1 MFGGDMMRDL
11 MVGSGWLGLLACM
24 VLGGIARLP
33 LAAAGTRRAEGRPW
47 AVQGVLGFG
56 LLGLALLAALSALGS
71 FFGFMGI
78 AFAAFMAVGGVQ
90 AFTAG
95 ERARRRR
102 QAEVDHA
109 ARLGKAFRG
118 PTGAGSGPGP
128 EGAPPADPSPAWYP
142 REDGDERRG

>member
-56 LLGLALLAALSALGS
+56 LLGLALLAAL
-71 FFGFMGI
+71 
-78 AFAAFMAVGGVQ
+78 
-90 AFTAG
+90 
-95 ERARRRR
+95 
-102 QAEVDHA
+102 
-109 ARLGKAFRG
+109 
-118 PTGAGSGPGP
+118 
-128 EGAPPADPSPAWYP
+128 PADPSPAWYP

>member
-56 LLGLALLAALSALGS
+56 LLGLALLAAPLAAMHRELGETFAPLREDRALETELRQTLTL
-71 FFGFMGI
+71 I
-78 AFAAFMAVGGVQ
+78 
-90 AFTAG
+90 
-95 ERARRRR
+95 RAR
-102 QAEVDHA
+102 HW
-109 ARLGKAFRG
+109 RLYA
-118 PTGAGSGPGP
+118 
-128 EGAPPADPSPAWYP
+128 
-142 REDGDERRG
+142 